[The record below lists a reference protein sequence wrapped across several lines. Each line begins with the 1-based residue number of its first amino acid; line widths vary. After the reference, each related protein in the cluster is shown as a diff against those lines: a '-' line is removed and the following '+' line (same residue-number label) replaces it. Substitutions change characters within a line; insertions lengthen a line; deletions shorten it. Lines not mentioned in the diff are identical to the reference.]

1 MELIEALRTTGS
13 IRTFS
18 EQPVTDEVLW
28 CVLDDARF
36 APSGGNR
43 QAWRVIVVR
52 SAAQRLAVRDIYLDA
67 WHDYVAHV
75 LAGQVPFSPL
85 ASGDDRS
92 AAIAQRE
99 KAVKLSTPDGF
110 PETLHEVPA
119 MLVVCADLALLAA
132 TDRDLERY
140 QMVGGASIYP
150 FVWSILLAARAR
162 GLAGVMT
169 TVATRNEGDVLEAL
183 SIPSTFAVAS
193 VVALGY
199 PTKRH
204 TKLRREAVNN
214 FTTIDSF
221 DGSAFTAQQ
230 AI

>member
-1 MELIEALRTTGS
+1 MELIDALRTTGS
-13 IRTFS
+13 IRSFTD
-18 EQPVTDEVLW
+18 QPVTDEVLW
-28 CVLDDARF
+28 SVLDDARF

-52 SAAQRLAVRDIYLDA
+52 SPAPRDAVRDIYLDA
-67 WHDYVAHV
+67 WYDYVGHV
-75 LAGQVPFSPL
+75 LAGLVPFSPL

-92 AAIAQRE
+92 AALAQR
-99 KAVKLSTPDGF
+99 KNAVSLSKSDGF
-110 PETLHEVPA
+110 PETLNEVPA

-169 TVATRNEGDVLEAL
+169 TVATRNEEDLLTAL
-183 SIPSTFAVAS
+183 SIPSSFAVAS

-199 PTKRH
+199 PAKRH
-204 TKLRREAVNN
+204 TKLKRSSVQD
-214 FTTIDSF
+214 FTTIDAF
-221 DGSAFTAQQ
+221 DGETFAPGRAL
-230 AI
+230 